1 MVGAGKMGAHHARVF
16 ARANGAVLAGVV
28 DVDRDRAAAV
38 ASAHHSVVL
47 HTEAEAIECADLV
60 VLATPTPL
68 HFAQC
73 KRALSAGRHVL
84 VEKPLAEDATEARA
98 LCELARDRGV
108 RLVVGHSER
117 FNPVVR
123 ALARALKGE
132 TILRIATRRTAA
144 TASREDV
151 CLNLAVHDIDL
162 VAFLSCED
170 VVVDAAWGT
179 PSESLVSLRAGT
191 ASATVSVGRT
201 NVSVRTLEVKTHE
214 ATYLGD
220 LLAPC
225 LSRNGVML
233 ELEHQE
239 PLALQAEETLAS
251 LAGLATTMA
260 SGDDGARAVAL
271 VTRGAELRR
280 GASVSVS
287 AAE

>member
-1 MVGAGKMGAHHARVF
+1 
-16 ARANGAVLAGVV
+16 
-28 DVDRDRAAAV
+28 
-38 ASAHHSVVL
+38 VL
-47 HTEAEAIECADLV
+47 HTEAEAIERADLV

-73 KRALSAGRHVL
+73 KRALSAGCHVL
-84 VEKPLAEDATEARA
+84 VEKPLAEDAAEART
-98 LCELARDRGV
+98 LCDLARDRNV

-123 ALARALKGE
+123 ALARALKDE

-162 VAFLSCED
+162 VAFLSRES
-170 VVVDAAWGT
+170 VEVDAAWGT
-179 PSESLVSLRAGT
+179 PSESLVSLRAG
-191 ASATVSVGRT
+191 AVSATVSVGRT

-214 ATYLGD
+214 ASYVGD
-220 LLAPC
+220 LLAPR
-225 LSRNGVML
+225 LSRDGVIV
-233 ELEHQE
+233 ELEHSE

-251 LAGLATTMA
+251 LADVATTIA

-271 VTRGAELRR
+271 ATRAAQLRR
-280 GASVSVS
+280 RASVEAS